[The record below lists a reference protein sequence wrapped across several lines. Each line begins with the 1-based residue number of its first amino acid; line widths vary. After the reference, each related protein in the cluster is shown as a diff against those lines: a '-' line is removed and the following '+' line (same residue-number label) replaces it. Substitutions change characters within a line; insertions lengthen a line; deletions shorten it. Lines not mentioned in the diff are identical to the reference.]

1 MIDLGIALEA
11 LYLGNGD
18 NQELR
23 FKLALRAS
31 WHLGKNKTNRQELFR
46 RFRQI
51 YDYRSQAVHRGG
63 FLEKGTSAEREEF
76 IKGAQDLCLRSI
88 KTAIAQEMPKND
100 KEWEAW
106 VLGDCG
112 IN

>member
-11 LYLGNGD
+11 LYLGNRD

-46 RFRQI
+46 RCRQI
-51 YDYRSQAVHRGG
+51 YDYRSQAVHRGV

-88 KTAIAQEMPKND
+88 KTAIAQGIPKND
-100 KEWEAW
+100 KEWETW

>member
-1 MIDLGIALEA
+1 MSMARVEWVKSMTAWTEA
-11 LYLGNGD
+11 RD
-18 NQELR
+18 V
-23 FKLALRAS
+23 
-31 WHLGKNKTNRQELFR
+31 T
-46 RFRQI
+46 
-51 YDYRSQAVHRGG
+51 RSHRGV

-88 KTAIAQEMPKND
+88 KTAIAKGMPKND